1 MLKSEIL
8 TLETENKLIKQR
20 IQEEVEHI
28 EKFKVLEEDVRNELA
43 HQHVNREKTSL
54 I

>member
-20 IQEEVEHI
+20 IQEEAEHI

-43 HQHVNREKTSL
+43 HQHVHKKKKNFS
-54 I
+54 